1 MLPAGFDSF
10 ANSDLLA
17 AVGGTP
23 FADELTASGATPSES
38 MAITLRAEL
47 PGDVEETTGD
57 EDGSSLVW
65 EAPLDGSTTEV
76 AATAVQRPPGGG
88 WATALATVA
97 LVLLVAWVVVA
108 TAFIVSVAR
117 ARSRR
122 RRQGARSQP
131 GVRAA
136 ARAPSAAVPWSTSA
150 TGCVGGHRNDARTRV
165 PASIAEVTSSR
176 PPTAPSR
183 STRFCRPVPA
193 RSASRVEA
201 SSVVADGEVQ
211 LGPAGLEP
219 QVDARPFAR
228 VLGGVL
234 QRFRA
239 TEVHRALHLRPEA
252 LLGSH
257 IDRRVARKG
266 GDGMSERS
274 GEAAFGQPR
283 RVHTVGE
290 PAELADRDVDLVA
303 NRVEIPAG
311 VRIERRRAPA
321 NQGQAHRNPEQRL
334 LGAVVQITFDPAALV
349 VGCGDDPRVRHP
361 QGHDVVGQH
370 HPRWSRR

>member
-10 ANSDLLA
+10 ADSDLLA

-122 RRQGARSQP
+122 RRR
-131 GVRAA
+131 R
-136 ARAPSAAVPWSTSA
+136 R
-150 TGCVGGHRNDARTRV
+150 DL
-165 PASIAEVTSSR
+165 
-176 PPTAPSR
+176 
-183 STRFCRPVPA
+183 
-193 RSASRVEA
+193 SRV
-201 SSVVADGEVQ
+201 
-211 LGPAGLEP
+211 
-219 QVDARPFAR
+219 
-228 VLGGVL
+228 
-234 QRFRA
+234 
-239 TEVHRALHLRPEA
+239 
-252 LLGSH
+252 
-257 IDRRVARKG
+257 
-266 GDGMSERS
+266 
-274 GEAAFGQPR
+274 
-283 RVHTVGE
+283 
-290 PAELADRDVDLVA
+290 
-303 NRVEIPAG
+303 
-311 VRIERRRAPA
+311 
-321 NQGQAHRNPEQRL
+321 
-334 LGAVVQITFDPAALV
+334 
-349 VGCGDDPRVRHP
+349 
-361 QGHDVVGQH
+361 
-370 HPRWSRR
+370 